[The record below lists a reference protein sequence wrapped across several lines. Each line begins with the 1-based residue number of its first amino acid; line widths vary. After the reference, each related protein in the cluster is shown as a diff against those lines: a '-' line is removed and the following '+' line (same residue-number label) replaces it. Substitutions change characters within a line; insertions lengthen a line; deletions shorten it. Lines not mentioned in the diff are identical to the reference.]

1 VTTRAL
7 ALSALALASAA
18 CSSAPEV
25 DYQPSQG
32 PYDHLP
38 PMELV
43 LVGEAREQLMQGD
56 LDAAVAILRPLAA
69 RRAENVPLA
78 VMLQETLLARAGEE
92 GRGDLAA
99 SALDRAQ
106 AFPTPVT
113 LLLAARLS
121 EDSDRARDLIARA
134 LDIDPECAWAYYARA
149 HLEARD
155 GNWVEAQVQL
165 ERALELDPGLL
176 PGRRLEAS
184 FLARDGKLSEAV
196 ASLERWLYFTEG
208 NPLVDPGDRFLAGLD
223 LAQLHLLEGEEGRAR
238 TLALYL
244 TDEPAG
250 EAARRLAILA
260 AVEQARG
267 DPERALRA
275 AVQAEEADPSDPLPV
290 LQQAM
295 LYDAWLGDPEKARER
310 WERLLEIAGEERD
323 LGALL
328 LSMRARVELE
338 RGTASASAESR

>member
-1 VTTRAL
+1 VTARAGL
-7 ALSALALASAA
+7 LGVLLLGVAACASA
-18 CSSAPEV
+18 PGF
-25 DYQPSQG
+25 DYEPTQG

-38 PMELV
+38 PLELV
-43 LVGEAREQLMQGD
+43 LVSEAREQMMLAD
-56 LDAAVAILRPLAA
+56 LDAAFAILQPLAA

-78 VMLQETLLARAGEE
+78 VMLQEVELGRAGAE
-92 GRGDLAA
+92 GAGGVAA
-99 SALDRAQ
+99 YAKDRAQ

-113 LLLAARLS
+113 LLLAARLE
-121 EDSDRARDLIARA
+121 EDPDEARDLIGRA
-134 LDIDPECAWAYYARA
+134 MTIDPECAWAHYALA
-149 HLEARD
+149 HLKARE
-155 GNWVEAQVQL
+155 GNWVEAQERL
-165 ERALELDPGLL
+165 RRALELDPGLL

-184 FLARDGKLSEAV
+184 FLARDGKLEEAV
-196 ASLERWLYFTEG
+196 AALERWLYLTEDD
-208 NPLVDPGDRFLAGLD
+208 PLIDPGDRFLAGLD
-223 LAQLHLLEGEEGRAR
+223 LAQLHLLEGKEGPAQ

-244 TDEPAG
+244 TDEPEG

-295 LYDAWLGDPEKARER
+295 LYDAWLGDPEAARER
-310 WERLLEIAGEERD
+310 WERLLEIASAEGD

-338 RGTASASAESR
+338 RSTASAAEPR